1 MHLAELRQRRADG
14 SSYADL
20 GYFSVAVPFARVC
33 TVFQSR
39 PDVFLPTTTTTTA
52 LQQLQL
58 FLVDDLGSIE
68 LVTLDD
74 SSMVK
79 VTRPARPF
87 PLTAAELDIQQAARA
102 VGATLAQIS
111 ADWKLEQDIS
121 RRREAQDVAD
131 LQRQDVLL
139 DLAFAALEGT

>member
-39 PDVFLPTTTTTTA
+39 PDVFLPITTTTA

-68 LVTLDD
+68 LVTLGD
-74 SSMVK
+74 SCLVK
-79 VTRPARPF
+79 VTRSARPF
-87 PLTAAELDIQQAARA
+87 PLTAAELAVQQAARA
-102 VGATLAQIS
+102 AGATLAQIS

-131 LQRQDVLL
+131 LQRQDALL
-139 DLAFAALEGT
+139 DLAFAALEET